1 MSHANT
7 VNYAYRDADSYAN
20 CYPDGDTYTNADSH
34 SHGNADGY
42 TDAWPDHTDGV
53 RTQGAEQAYGGSLLD
68 RSELGQHRHLP

>member
-34 SHGNADGY
+34 SHGNAD
-42 TDAWPDHTDGV
+42 AWPDHTNGV
-53 RTQGAEQAYGGSLLD
+53 GTQSAGEAHGGSLLE
-68 RSELGQHRHLP
+68 RSELG